1 MTDRTLPLG
10 VAGAGRDRSLLG
22 RLNGPQTIG
31 RGPAFWSGFVL
42 AVLIAV
48 AYPFFADGWT
58 VGNTAYFF
66 TWTFMAMGL
75 CLIWGYTGALSFGQT
90 AFLFGL
96 SGYAYGILTINVGAR
111 LRLHLRP
118 RWRSPSPCRRCW
130 RACSATSCSMAGS
143 SGVFLGIVTL
153 SVTLVFRDLHGPDR
167 RPRMARRRGPPE
179 TGSTA

>member
-75 CLIWGYTGALSFGQT
+75 CLIWGYTGALSFRADGV
-90 AFLFGL
+90 LRP
-96 SGYAYGILTINVGAR
+96 VR
-111 LRLHLRP
+111 LRLRNP
-118 RWRSPSPCRRCW
+118 DDQCR
-130 RACSATSCSMAGS
+130 APAYGFTFAALAIAVALSALLAGVL
-143 SGVFLGIVTL
+143 GYFL
-153 SVTLVFRDLHGPDR
+153 F
-167 RPRMARRRGPPE
+167 
-179 TGSTA
+179 